1 MSDLPLLSRM
11 DRFKS
16 LLAAQSATLSCPVCR
31 GRLLPPEGSS
41 IRCARGHCFDISR
54 RGYVNLAQAGTLP
67 HYDRALFL
75 SRRAVLEAGFYDPL
89 LETLREA
96 VRAECRR
103 LCRPVS
109 LLDAGCGEGY
119 YAAALAEGED
129 QVFAIDL
136 CRDAVVLAAQRPEPV
151 CWCVADL
158 TRLPFAD
165 GSLDVLLD
173 VLTPASYGEFHR
185 VLRPGGLIVKVV
197 PGCDYLREIR
207 EAVHQP
213 PYDNNDV
220 VAYFHAHMDDVTN
233 TPVRYVR
240 KLDESMRAPFFHM
253 TPLTVGKKADEAAL
267 CGISQIT
274 LDLCVLTG
282 RFGANAGGL
291 QEDKR

>member
-1 MSDLPLLSRM
+1 MSDLPLFSRM

-41 IRCARGHCFDISR
+41 IRCARGHCFDLSR
-54 RGYVNLAQAGTLP
+54 RGYVNFAQAGALP

-75 SRRAVLEAGFYDPL
+75 SRRKVLDAGFYEPVLDAL
-89 LETLREA
+89 KGA
-96 VRAECRR
+96 VGAERRR
-103 LCRPVS
+103 LGRPLT

-119 YAAALAEGED
+119 YAAALSDAENS
-129 QVFAIDL
+129 VFAIDL

-165 GSLDVLLD
+165 GGLNVVLD
-173 VLTPASYGEFHR
+173 VLTPASYGEFRR
-185 VLRPGGLIVKVV
+185 VLRPGGLAVKVV
-197 PGCDYLREIR
+197 PGREYLREIR
-207 EAVHQP
+207 EAVHQA

-220 VAYFHAHMDDVTN
+220 VVYFHAHLDDVTN

-240 KLDESMRAPFFHM
+240 KLDESMRGPFFHM
-253 TPLTVGKKADEAAL
+253 TPLTVGKTADDAAL
-267 CGISQIT
+267 RAVSQIT
-274 LDLCVLTG
+274 IDLCVLTG
-282 RFGANAGGL
+282 RFGQGVGRPW
-291 QEDKR
+291 EDKG